1 MKKSK
6 IIVLTFFVLGLIS
19 ISTGL
24 IINQDE
30 RYYKNVL
37 KEYTKLVESN
47 TTSFDRLDIIK
58 KKINRISNSDN
69 KELLTEDL
77 NNYIEYITTKE
88 KFEKYYKSNM
98 IDSNITDDE
107 IKELKHDY
115 NNLSQRYKKE
125 LKPIINEIIKQ
136 KNNLDNFKNDF
147 NNLYENDS
155 LKENITKDDIKK
167 LKNKLSKIPQK
178 DIYKEYTDKLNSIEK
193 TIDEKIEASW
203 VKLNVPYIS
212 QNKNDILNGCEAA
225 CMLMALQYKGYLKDM
240 SLKEYVKLMPLSPD
254 TDAEKGFTHDMY
266 SLDPLSVPH
275 WIAPEPLKKFGIDTS
290 GNQNIINGTGM
301 SIDELDKELDNG
313 NPVIIYLIA
322 KFNPPK
328 ETVEGVPRN
337 LHVMLLTGYNKMTG
351 EHYIVDP
358 WTHDDGRTSRTVSKE
373 LIIEKYELLSKR
385 NVIIR

>member
-88 KFEKYYKSNM
+88 KFEKHYKSNM

-147 NNLYENDS
+147 NNLYENDF
-155 LKENITKDDIKK
+155 LK
-167 LKNKLSKIPQK
+167 
-178 DIYKEYTDKLNSIEK
+178 
-193 TIDEKIEASW
+193 
-203 VKLNVPYIS
+203 
-212 QNKNDILNGCEAA
+212 
-225 CMLMALQYKGYLKDM
+225 
-240 SLKEYVKLMPLSPD
+240 
-254 TDAEKGFTHDMY
+254 
-266 SLDPLSVPH
+266 
-275 WIAPEPLKKFGIDTS
+275 
-290 GNQNIINGTGM
+290 
-301 SIDELDKELDNG
+301 
-313 NPVIIYLIA
+313 
-322 KFNPPK
+322 
-328 ETVEGVPRN
+328 
-337 LHVMLLTGYNKMTG
+337 YN
-351 EHYIVDP
+351 H
-358 WTHDDGRTSRTVSKE
+358 
-373 LIIEKYELLSKR
+373 L
-385 NVIIR
+385 

>member
-167 LKNKLSKIPQK
+167 LKNKLNKIPQK

-203 VKLNVPYIS
+203 VKLNVPYI
-212 QNKNDILNGCEAA
+212 I
-225 CMLMALQYKGYLKDM
+225 
-240 SLKEYVKLMPLSPD
+240 
-254 TDAEKGFTHDMY
+254 
-266 SLDPLSVPH
+266 
-275 WIAPEPLKKFGIDTS
+275 
-290 GNQNIINGTGM
+290 QNIYHFIC
-301 SIDELDKELDNG
+301 E
-313 NPVIIYLIA
+313 
-322 KFNPPK
+322 F
-328 ETVEGVPRN
+328 
-337 LHVMLLTGYNKMTG
+337 
-351 EHYIVDP
+351 
-358 WTHDDGRTSRTVSKE
+358 
-373 LIIEKYELLSKR
+373 
-385 NVIIR
+385 